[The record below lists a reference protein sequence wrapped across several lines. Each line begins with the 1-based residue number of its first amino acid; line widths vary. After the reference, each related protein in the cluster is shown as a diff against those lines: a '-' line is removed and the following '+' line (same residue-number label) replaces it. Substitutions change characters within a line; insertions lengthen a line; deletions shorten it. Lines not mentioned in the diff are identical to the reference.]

1 MILCSF
7 FILLTFLLFFFKAS
21 YLMDFTKKQAIEY
34 WKYWHFKDQNIV
46 LEKTGH
52 SLVKQDS
59 SNDIIILSSD
69 DDKTELVKK
78 EQNIMFQE
86 SHETLPK
93 VMESKTSSKPT
104 TVSLVP
110 ESSSS
115 VSFGKTTSNKSD
127 KKETEII
134 LNAQVDIHVKDNYN
148 NNSSTKDPTD
158 LDINKYKNYLSSK
171 NNAENQT
178 TDKEEVTTIE
188 DAKSMTEFDGKRE
201 KYQTAKRFFKF
212 YILLAWNNTSV
223 ILNWVWSYLEVFIYC
238 SFVVVLCFCFIIS

>member
-1 MILCSF
+1 
-7 FILLTFLLFFFKAS
+7 
-21 YLMDFTKKQAIEY
+21 MDFTKKQAIEY
-34 WKYWHFKDQNIV
+34 WKYWHFKDQNVV

-59 SNDIIILSSD
+59 SNDIIVLSSD

-78 EQNIMFQE
+78 EQEVLFQE
-86 SHETLPK
+86 SFETLPK
-93 VMESKTSSKPT
+93 VMESKTSSKST

-110 ESSSS
+110 ASSSS
-115 VSFGKTTSNKSD
+115 VSFGKTTPNKSD
-127 KKETEII
+127 KKETEIT
-134 LNAQVDIHVKDNYN
+134 LNAQVEMHVKDNKDNYN

-201 KYQTAKRFFKF
+201 KYQRLRDFSNFIF
-212 YILLAWNNTSV
+212 YLLAWNNTSL
-223 ILNWVWSYLEVFIYC
+223 ILNWVWSYL
-238 SFVVVLCFCFIIS
+238 